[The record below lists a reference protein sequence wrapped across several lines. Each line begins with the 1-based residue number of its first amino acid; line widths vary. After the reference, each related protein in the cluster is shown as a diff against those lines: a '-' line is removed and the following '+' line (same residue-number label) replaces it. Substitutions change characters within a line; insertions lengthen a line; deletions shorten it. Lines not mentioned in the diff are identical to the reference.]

1 MLFAKATNLSLA
13 SLKILATYS
22 SLFST
27 NFLVFS
33 SCDEEASTLAFE
45 EISTNSLA
53 SNASASFLAS
63 ALIWLY
69 ASSSVSY
76 THLDVYKRQILPLFN
91 TDTIVPSLR

>member
-69 ASSSVSY
+69 ASSSRRFASSKIFSSSRFAN
-76 THLDVYKRQILPLFN
+76 LSI
-91 TDTIVPSLR
+91 S